1 MLPFLSSMFS
11 CRRNRWNISPALRLQ
26 ITAVSSSSSPLWS
39 ISAARAVSA
48 TSILSASGK
57 SADRWSFVCSRAW
70 MCDATWRTPIP
81 GRRTKA
87 QWWIG
92 SHRARRTSMS
102 SLPFRASR
110 VSITGPAVML
120 LDATTP

>member
-11 CRRNRWNISPALRLQ
+11 WRRKRWNISPALRLQ
-26 ITAVSSSSSPLWS
+26 TTAVSSLSSPLES

-57 SADRWSFVCSRAW
+57 RAERWSFVCRRAW
-70 MCDATWRTPIP
+70 MCEATWRTSMA
-81 GRRTKA
+81 GRRAKA

-92 SHRARRTSMS
+92 SQRARRTSMS
-102 SLPFRASR
+102 SLPFSASR